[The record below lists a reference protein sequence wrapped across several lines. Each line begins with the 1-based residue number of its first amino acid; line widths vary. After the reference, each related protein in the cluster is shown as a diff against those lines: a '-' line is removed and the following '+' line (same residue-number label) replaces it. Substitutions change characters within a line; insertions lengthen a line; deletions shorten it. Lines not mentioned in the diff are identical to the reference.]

1 LNDVRDKC
9 ALRGRLTDFIPA
21 DLTPMIDV
29 TVENFEAEV
38 ILASNEL
45 PVLVDFWAPWCGPC
59 KSLGPVLEKLEVEYA
74 GRFKLVKINSDDE
87 QQLSQAFGIRSIPT
101 CVLMKDGKPADGFMG
116 ALPEGKV
123 KEFLDK
129 HVPGA
134 DALIAEEDVSA
145 AEALLAEGNADAA
158 LAKLQEALAV
168 NPANDDARYEYV
180 KLLMAV
186 GELDKAQVAL
196 TPALAQ
202 IPLQLRF
209 EALHHWGQA
218 LQFAHTDERAQ
229 WQMSQF
235 DALIE
240 KNKRD
245 FDTRLAKARLL
256 MAAAEWTEAMDELLE
271 IVMRDK
277 TWSDQVARKN
287 IVAILELLTPP
298 KPKGE
303 QAVPGKSAGGI
314 ELTGKAAA
322 LDDPQAEL
330 LSRYR
335 RKLSMALN

>member
-1 LNDVRDKC
+1 
-9 ALRGRLTDFIPA
+9 
-21 DLTPMIDV
+21 MIDV

-256 MAAAEWTEAMDELLE
+256 MAAAEWTAAMDELLE